1 MNVVLLHYI
10 DDFQHALAEPRIFLP
25 SRHLFVQNHSLKRQ
39 TNSETYSKLTLQ
51 TIQWCQ
57 SRSFVSF
64 TVNFEKISQF
74 SGVFIVDF
82 KQVNTGWLIG
92 MYKQNLRS
100 SAKSVL
106 ETKTTTKQK
115 SYNSSNILNQ
125 L

>member
-10 DDFQHALAEPRIFLP
+10 DGFQHALAEPRIFLP

-92 MYKQNLRS
+92 MYKQN
-100 SAKSVL
+100 
-106 ETKTTTKQK
+106 
-115 SYNSSNILNQ
+115 
-125 L
+125 